1 MKTTKEKGLNGSA
14 VKIGQRMCELRRKK
28 SYTQQQMAERL
39 NISLQHYSNIERGR
53 RRCSIDLFIEVC
65 RILDVHGN
73 ELLRD
78 YLPINSSV
86 MEFSLGEK
94 FYELTQEQQSLYF
107 DISEALID
115 KIKDYHI
122 SNALNEKGENL

>member
-1 MKTTKEKGLNGSA
+1 MKTTNEKGLSRSA

-28 SYTQQQMAERL
+28 GYTQQQMSEHL

-65 RILDVHGN
+65 RILEVHGN

-94 FYELTQEQQSLYF
+94 FHELTQEQKSLYF
-107 DISEALID
+107 DISEALIER
-115 KIKDYHI
+115 IKSYQI
-122 SNALNEKGENL
+122 SNKQ

>member
-1 MKTTKEKGLNGSA
+1 MNTTKVKGLNGSA
-14 VKIGQRMCELRRKK
+14 AKIGQRMCELRKK
-28 SYTQQQMAERL
+28 KGYTQQQMAERL

-86 MEFSLGEK
+86 MEFTLGEK
-94 FYELTQEQQSLYF
+94 FNELTQEQQSLYF
-107 DISEALID
+107 DISEALIER
-115 KIKDYHI
+115 IQSYRI
-122 SNALNEKGENL
+122 SNAANDKGENL